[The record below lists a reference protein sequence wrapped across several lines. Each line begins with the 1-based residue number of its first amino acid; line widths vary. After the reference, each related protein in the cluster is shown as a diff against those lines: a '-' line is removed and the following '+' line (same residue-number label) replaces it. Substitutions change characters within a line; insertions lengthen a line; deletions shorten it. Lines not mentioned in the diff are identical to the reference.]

1 MLFGSW
7 ATAALLYDA
16 EGKASVLMPP
26 SGQGG
31 EEQATCGLQAKWV
44 YGRGTWSVLASI
56 SPFTKDTIQGGG
68 MTRYLFY
75 QKGQAAGQ
83 CSIQAPDQT
92 CSIHMHEQLHRL
104 GQGVGGWDPARMLG
118 P

>member
-1 MLFGSW
+1 
-7 ATAALLYDA
+7 
-16 EGKASVLMPP
+16 
-26 SGQGG
+26 
-31 EEQATCGLQAKWV
+31 
-44 YGRGTWSVLASI
+44 
-56 SPFTKDTIQGGG
+56 